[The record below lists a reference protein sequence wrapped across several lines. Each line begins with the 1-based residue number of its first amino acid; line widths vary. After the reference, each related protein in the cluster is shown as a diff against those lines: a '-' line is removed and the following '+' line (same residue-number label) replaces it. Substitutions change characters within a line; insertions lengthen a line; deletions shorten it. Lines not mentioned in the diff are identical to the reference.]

1 MNINDLIG
9 KKFIVYDNI
18 IEVLKIEGNDVVY
31 NTWKENDIEGKIQLK
46 TSKSLFQNIYD
57 ILVEYKG

>member
-9 KKFIVYDNI
+9 KKFIVYDNV
-18 IEVLKIEGNDVVY
+18 IEVIATEDNDVVY
-31 NTWKENDIEGKIQLK
+31 NTWKINDIEGNIQLK

-57 ILVEYKG
+57 ILEEYK